1 MMNNEM
7 MRQLQ
12 ARMVKLQE
20 DLASQTVEAS
30 AGGGAVTVTISEIG
44 MGPAQAKV
52 QRVKIAPEAVDPEDI
67 ETLEDLIVAAVNEA
81 LSKAQKA
88 AADKLGPLTGG
99 MKLPGMPRRRRCA
112 LCVARCAFACGE
124 GPSATRT
131 TRDCAARCSDSA
143 RSHNA
148 ERRTRNA
155 ELIRAHHRA
164 DRPRG
169 CGVRFPPRHRSE

>member
-44 MGPAQAKV
+44 MGPAQARV

-67 ETLEDLIVAAVNEA
+67 ETLEDLVVAAVIEA
-81 LSKAQKA
+81 TRQAKELQSQ
-88 AADKLGPLTGG
+88 KLGAVTGG
-99 MKLPGMPRRRRCA
+99 IDLGSILGGLGGTLNP
-112 LCVARCAFACGE
+112 
-124 GPSATRT
+124 
-131 TRDCAARCSDSA
+131 
-143 RSHNA
+143 
-148 ERRTRNA
+148 
-155 ELIRAHHRA
+155 
-164 DRPRG
+164 
-169 CGVRFPPRHRSE
+169 